1 MYTNR
6 LAQLLTDLTAEEN
19 AVFDKAAPTL
29 GWPEYGIDC
38 DGRIIKRS
46 EYGKLTPHGWHKD
59 HTVPKALGGADH
71 ISNYRPR
78 HWQGNTSAGGL
89 LANALANRGR

>member
-1 MYTNR
+1 MAMSK
-6 LAQLLTDLTAEEN
+6 LATILLTGLSAEEN
-19 AVFDKAAPTL
+19 AVFDKATPTL

-46 EYGKLTPHGWHKD
+46 EYGQTSAYGWHKD
-59 HTVPKALGGADH
+59 HTLPKALGGADH

-78 HWQGNTSAGGL
+78 HWLGNTRAGG
-89 LANALANRGR
+89 ALRTILSG